1 MGLSIKNPETVKLV
15 RELARLRGEG
25 ITEALTEV
33 VRREVERERRKPKP
47 ADIEATR
54 RRVQEIVD
62 EVKKLPV
69 LDDRTP
75 DEILGYNE
83 QGHFD

>member
-1 MGLSIKNPETVKLV
+1 MALNIKNPETERLA
-15 RELARLRGEG
+15 RELARRRGQG
-25 ITEALTEV
+25 ITEAVTDVL
-33 VRREVERERRKPKP
+33 RREVERERKRPRRT
-47 ADIEATR
+47 DIEERLR
-54 RRVQEIVD
+54 RIDEIVE

-75 DEILGYNE
+75 DEIIGYNE